1 MGKGQG
7 RVLLVLLLA
16 VLALAGGEVLLARG
30 MKGTE
35 GEGIRWTETVWRVV
49 RSPSI
54 WAGAGLLLLH
64 LILYMIALGKADLSY
79 ALPMT
84 ALSYPLS
91 SLLAQVVLAERVGP
105 TRWLGTLLI
114 TAGVAVVGLG
124 DAMAKRP
131 G

>member
-7 RVLLVLLLA
+7 RVLLILLLA
-16 VLALAGGEVLLARG
+16 VVALAGGETLLARG

-35 GEGIRWTETVWRVV
+35 GEGIRWTETVGRVV
-49 RSPSI
+49 RSPWI
-54 WAGAGLLLLH
+54 WAGVGLLVLH
-64 LILYMIALGKADLSY
+64 LVLYMVALGKADLSF

-84 ALSYPLS
+84 ALSYPLTA
-91 SLLAQVVLAERVGP
+91 LLAQVMLAERVGP

-124 DAMAKRP
+124 EAMGRR
-131 G
+131 

>member
-16 VLALAGGEVLLARG
+16 VVALAVGEVMLARG

-35 GEGIRWTETVWRVV
+35 GPGIRWTETLTRVV
-49 RSPSI
+49 KSPWI
-54 WAGAGLLLLH
+54 WAGAGLLLVH
-64 LILYMIALGKADLSY
+64 LVLYMVALGEADLSF

-91 SLLAQVVLAERVGP
+91 ALLAQAFLAERVGP
-105 TRWLGTLLI
+105 ARWLGTALI
-114 TAGVAVVGLG
+114 AAGVAVVGFG
-124 DAMAKRP
+124 EAISRR
-131 G
+131 

>member
-16 VLALAGGEVLLARG
+16 VVALAVGEVMLARG

-35 GEGIRWTETVWRVV
+35 GPGIRWTETLTRVV
-49 RSPSI
+49 KSPWI
-54 WAGAGLLLLH
+54 WAGAGLLLVH
-64 LILYMIALGKADLSY
+64 LVLYMVALGEADLSF

-91 SLLAQVVLAERVGP
+91 ALLAQAFLAERVGP
-105 TRWLGTLLI
+105 ARWLGTALI
-114 TAGVAVVGLG
+114 AAGVAVVGFG
-124 DAMAKRP
+124 EAMGRR
-131 G
+131 

>member
-1 MGKGQG
+1 VGKGQG
-7 RVLLVLLLA
+7 RVLLILLLA
-16 VLALAGGEVLLARG
+16 VVALAGGETLLARG

-35 GEGIRWTETVWRVV
+35 GEGIRWTETVGRVV
-49 RSPSI
+49 RSPWI
-54 WAGAGLLLLH
+54 WAGVGLLVLH
-64 LILYMIALGKADLSY
+64 LVLYMVALGKADLSY

-91 SLLAQVVLAERVGP
+91 ALLAQVMLAERVGP

-124 DAMAKRP
+124 EAMGRR
-131 G
+131 

>member
-7 RVLLVLLLA
+7 RVLLILLLA
-16 VLALAGGEVLLARG
+16 VVALAGGETLLARG

-35 GEGIRWTETVWRVV
+35 GEGIRWTETVVRVV
-49 RSPSI
+49 RSRWI

-64 LILYMIALGKADLSY
+64 LILYMVALGKADLSF

-91 SLLAQVVLAERVGP
+91 ALLAQVMLAERVGP

-114 TAGVAVVGLG
+114 TAGVAVVGVGEALG
-124 DAMAKRP
+124 RR
-131 G
+131 

>member
-7 RVLLVLLLA
+7 RVLLILLLA
-16 VLALAGGEVLLARG
+16 VVALAVGETLLARG

-35 GEGIRWTETVWRVV
+35 GEGIRWTETLARVL
-49 RSPSI
+49 RSPFI

-64 LILYMIALGKADLSY
+64 LILYMVALGKSDLSY

-91 SLLAQVVLAERVGP
+91 ALLAQAFLAERVGP
-105 TRWLGTLLI
+105 TRWLGTVLI
-114 TAGVAVVGLG
+114 TAGVAVVGIG
-124 DAMAKRP
+124 EAVGRR
-131 G
+131 

>member
-7 RVLLVLLLA
+7 RVLLILLLA
-16 VLALAGGEVLLARG
+16 VVALAGGETLLARG

-35 GEGIRWTETVWRVV
+35 GEGIRWTETVGRVV
-49 RSPSI
+49 RSPWI

-64 LILYMIALGKADLSY
+64 LILYMVALGKTDLSF

-91 SLLAQVVLAERVGP
+91 ALLAQVMLAERVGP

-114 TAGVAVVGLG
+114 AAGVAVVGVGEALG
-124 DAMAKRP
+124 RR
-131 G
+131 